1 MNKTL
6 ELLHAACLALS
17 ITVSA
22 AAKFLIQWCSPL
34 HGGSELGG
42 TCKLDL
48 TLQTESHTL
57 CRDGEDCPT
66 VRLPDDRQLCNLNC
80 CRLKNIFPPPL
91 AAPSGMTRHSSR
103 EWCQEEGEGRREGR
117 EAACRGVRDS
127 LLGGGGRDQRNWDEI
142 GKLGPSGVE
151 TLCWPP
157 TLVWLVLGCF
167 VLRQM
172 KMRIPT
178 CSMYSYLYR
187 CPFWQKLGIL

>member
-1 MNKTL
+1 MLKKKIMNKTL

-17 ITVSA
+17 VTVSV

-66 VRLPDDRQLCNLNC
+66 VPLPDDQQLCNLDC

-91 AAPSGMTRHSSR
+91 WLHLGWPGTA
-103 EWCQEEGEGRREGR
+103 QETGARRRGKEEVKGEKQPAEG
-117 EAACRGVRDS
+117 S
-127 LLGGGGRDQRNWDEI
+127 
-142 GKLGPSGVE
+142 
-151 TLCWPP
+151 
-157 TLVWLVLGCF
+157 
-167 VLRQM
+167 
-172 KMRIPT
+172 
-178 CSMYSYLYR
+178 
-187 CPFWQKLGIL
+187 GILYWWGGEIKGIGLKLESWATVV